1 MKKLSAF
8 ILSLSFFIC
17 LNAAAQSGSVQW
29 GQEVIINDAPGH
41 YGSQYGRML
50 HLANGHWLAAFTI
63 ADNKGYRVDPSG
75 GLRLEV
81 AESRDHGQHWER
93 IAVLADKGRDLD
105 NAALIQ
111 LPDSSILLGGRSVR
125 WQESYR
131 LPVYRSTDQGKT
143 WKRISMIDANEG
155 APGALGHPDKGV
167 YEPHFCFLKDGRL
180 AVMYANEKHVTDSV
194 SYSQIISERIS
205 ADFGHTWGK
214 EIRVAYTPGDHA
226 SRPGMPVW
234 TRMKNG
240 RYIVVYEVC
249 GPKDCNIYNKISD
262 DGITWPVGLGQPIA
276 GQTGAPYILS
286 LSDGRLLV
294 TSNRENI
301 SISDD
306 NGVSWELTKTEHPW
320 PQKKSYAKDWTQTI
334 WSALYQMGPDEI
346 GMITSVKR
354 DSGGHGVRLRF
365 GKVKGD

>member
-1 MKKLSAF
+1 
-8 ILSLSFFIC
+8 
-17 LNAAAQSGSVQW
+17 
-29 GQEVIINDAPGH
+29 
-41 YGSQYGRML
+41 
-50 HLANGHWLAAFTI
+50 
-63 ADNKGYRVDPSG
+63 
-75 GLRLEV
+75 
-81 AESRDHGQHWER
+81 
-93 IAVLADKGRDLD
+93 
-105 NAALIQ
+105 
-111 LPDSSILLGGRSVR
+111 
-125 WQESYR
+125 
-131 LPVYRSTDQGKT
+131 
-143 WKRISMIDANEG
+143 
-155 APGALGHPDKGV
+155 
-167 YEPHFCFLKDGRL
+167 
-180 AVMYANEKHVTDSV
+180 
-194 SYSQIISERIS
+194 
-205 ADFGHTWGK
+205 
-214 EIRVAYTPGDHA
+214 
-226 SRPGMPVW
+226 MPVW

-249 GPKDCNIYNKISD
+249 GPKDCNIYNKTSD